1 MLINQLGTEDE
12 GDDVARLADRRPVA
26 DPRNRETMT
35 MLLASALNPVPRS
48 ELMSP
53 ASASV
58 TALDAA
64 AADPADEEHG
74 AASDVA

>member
-12 GDDVARLADRRPVA
+12 GDDVARLADRRPVS
-26 DPRNRETMT
+26 DPRNRETLT
-35 MLLASALNPVPRS
+35 MLLASSLNPVPRS

-53 ASASV
+53 APASV

-64 AADPADEEHG
+64 AADRADEVHG